1 MEDALNVPGTELRCV
16 NLAGVRRMCL
26 ERLHLDP
33 GACFSQDELVVIRRK
48 LGQASRQGAGVNR
61 VRDVEN
67 GLRIVTRDLFEQ
79 DVPPPKWALLFAWLA
94 PESAAAHC
102 PHVIAEI
109 AWLALA
115 NELAAP
121 SLLTRRKW
129 RRFRLLG
136 PAG

>member
-1 MEDALNVPGTELRCV
+1 MEDALNVSGAELRCV
-16 NLAGVRRMCL
+16 NLAALRRMCL
-26 ERLHLDP
+26 ERLHAEP
-33 GACFSQDELVVIRRK
+33 GARFSRAEMLVIRRK
-48 LGQASRQGAGVNR
+48 TGQASRQSLGHFR

-79 DVPPPKWALLFAWLA
+79 EVHPPKWALLFAWLA

-102 PHVIAEI
+102 PHVIAEL

-121 SLLTRRKW
+121 SLLTRRQW
-129 RRFRLLG
+129 RRFRRLG